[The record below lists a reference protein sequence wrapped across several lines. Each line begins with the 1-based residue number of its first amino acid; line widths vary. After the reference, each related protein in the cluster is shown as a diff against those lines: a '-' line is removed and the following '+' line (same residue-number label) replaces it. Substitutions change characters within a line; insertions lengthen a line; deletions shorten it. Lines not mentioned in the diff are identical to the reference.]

1 MEIDLGYGG
10 GSSNNEP
17 VEPIDPINGG
27 QKVDANGNPIT
38 NMNEPVP
45 PSDPVPPTDP
55 KDPKDPND
63 PNDPKDPKD
72 PADPKDNEI
81 ELKEGYTLTV
91 EDKTYTV
98 DKDGNLVDEQGNV
111 FKKAEEVKDWLKE
124 FSVDETKDDEINL
137 DNIQKALDYEVTDEE
152 GNPITYEN
160 NIEGVKAYIND
171 VIETSK
177 LEHYETAI
185 NTLYQKY
192 PILQEVLNYYIANG
206 NSLEGFTETPD
217 RSNITIDDTNE
228 EQQIEII
235 KTLWKEQGIK
245 GDVTQYINYLKNA
258 SILTSTAK
266 EALDTLKSIDAENK
280 KAYEE
285 EAERRKQES
294 YEAEVEHWTNIKNI
308 IDSKEIAGYK
318 IPDSIT
324 ISRNG
329 QKISVTPNDF
339 FNYIYRVDNEN
350 KSAYQRDLEAE
361 EPNKRLNDE
370 ILRAYLKFTGGSYTD
385 LVNMAIN
392 QEKVNN
398 LKLKA
403 KQNANSKSIKI
414 NRTTNTKQTKD
425 IDLGYN

>member
-1 MEIDLGYGG
+1 MEIDLGYEEITPNEE
-10 GSSNNEP
+10 SAEEKTPINNEP
-17 VEPIDPINGG
+17 
-27 QKVDANGNPIT
+27 KVDENGNPIQDV
-38 NMNEPVP
+38 NQDQSNNNEENPNEEN
-45 PSDPVPPTDP
+45 SNE
-55 KDPKDPND
+55 KDKENPNEED
-63 PNDPKDPKD
+63 IKL
-72 PADPKDNEI
+72 E
-81 ELKEGYTLTV
+81 EGNTVTV

-98 DKDGNLVDEQGNV
+98 DKDGNLVDDKGNI

-361 EPNKRLNDE
+361 EPSKRLNDE
-370 ILRAYLKFTGGSYTD
+370 ILRAYLKFTGGSYAD

>member
-1 MEIDLGYGG
+1 MEIDLGYEEITPNKE
-10 GSSNNEP
+10 SSEEKTSINNEP
-17 VEPIDPINGG
+17 
-27 QKVDANGNPIT
+27 KVDENGNPIQDVNQNQPNNNEENT
-38 NMNEPVP
+38 NEENPNEENPNE
-45 PSDPVPPTDP
+45 
-55 KDPKDPND
+55 KDKENPNEED
-63 PNDPKDPKD
+63 IKL
-72 PADPKDNEI
+72 E
-81 ELKEGYTLTV
+81 EGNTVTV

-98 DKDGNLVDEQGNV
+98 DKDGNLVDDKGNI

-361 EPNKRLNDE
+361 EPSKRLNDE
-370 ILRAYLKFTGGSYTD
+370 ILRAYLKFTGGSYAD

>member
-1 MEIDLGYGG
+1 MEIDLGYEEITPNKE
-10 GSSNNEP
+10 SSEEKTSINNEP
-17 VEPIDPINGG
+17 
-27 QKVDANGNPIT
+27 KVDENGNPIQDVNQNQPNNNEENT
-38 NMNEPVP
+38 NEENPNE
-45 PSDPVPPTDP
+45 
-55 KDPKDPND
+55 KDKENPNEED
-63 PNDPKDPKD
+63 IKL
-72 PADPKDNEI
+72 E
-81 ELKEGYTLTV
+81 EGNTVTV

-98 DKDGNLVDEQGNV
+98 DKDGNLVDDKGNI

-137 DNIQKALDYEVTDEE
+137 DNIQKALDYEVTDED

-324 ISRNG
+324 ISKNG

-361 EPNKRLNDE
+361 EPSKRLNDE
-370 ILRAYLKFTGGSYTD
+370 ILRAYLKFTGGSYAD

>member
-1 MEIDLGYGG
+1 MEIDLGYDGITPNEE
-10 GSSNNEP
+10 SAEEKTPINNEP
-17 VEPIDPINGG
+17 
-27 QKVDANGNPIT
+27 KVDENGNPIQDV
-38 NMNEPVP
+38 NQNQLNNNEENPNEENP
-45 PSDPVPPTDP
+45 NE
-55 KDPKDPND
+55 KDKENPNEED
-63 PNDPKDPKD
+63 INL
-72 PADPKDNEI
+72 E
-81 ELKEGYTLTV
+81 EGNTVTV

-98 DKDGNLVDEQGNV
+98 DKDGNLVDDKGNI

-137 DNIQKALDYEVTDEE
+137 DNIQKALDYEVTDED

-361 EPNKRLNDE
+361 EPSKRLNDE
-370 ILRAYLKFTGGSYTD
+370 ILRAYLKFTGGSYAD

>member
-1 MEIDLGYGG
+1 MEIDLGYDG

-17 VEPIDPINGG
+17 VEPIEPINGG
-27 QKVDANGNPIT
+27 QQFDENGNPIT
-38 NMNEPVP
+38 NVNE
-45 PSDPVPPTDP
+45 PVPPTDP
-55 KDPKDPND
+55 KDPNNPE
-63 PNDPKDPKD
+63 
-72 PADPKDNEI
+72 DPKDNEDNEDPKDNEV

-124 FSVDETKDDEINL
+124 FSVEDDNTEIDL
-137 DNIQKALDYEVTDEE
+137 AKIQEALDYEVTDED
-152 GNPITYEN
+152 GNAIEYEN
-160 NIEGVKAYIND
+160 NIEGIKAYIND

-177 LEHYETAI
+177 LEHYETAV

-192 PILQEVLNYYIANG
+192 PILKEVLDYYVANG
-206 NSLEGFTETPD
+206 NSLEGFTKTPD
-217 RSNITIDDTNE
+217 RSNIQIDDNNE

-245 GDVTQYINYLKNA
+245 GDVQQYINYLKNA

-266 EALDTLKSIDAENK
+266 DALQTLQEMDKESK
-280 KAYEE
+280 KAFEA
-285 EAERRKQES
+285 EAERKQQED
-294 YEAEVEHWTNIKNI
+294 YEREVQHWTNIKNI

-318 IPDSIT
+318 IPDNIT

-329 QKISVTPNDF
+329 QKVSVTPNDF
-339 FNYIYRVDNEN
+339 FNYLYRVDNEN
-350 KSAYQRDLEAE
+350 KSMYQRDLEAE
-361 EPNKRLNDE
+361 DPKDSLNDA
-370 ILRAYLKFTGGSYTD
+370 ILRAYLKFTGGSYAD

-403 KQNANSKSIKI
+403 KQTGSKSIKV
-414 NRTTNTKQTKD
+414 TKPVNTKPNGN

>member
-1 MEIDLGYGG
+1 MEIDLGYDGITPNEE
-10 GSSNNEP
+10 SAEEKTPINNEP
-17 VEPIDPINGG
+17 
-27 QKVDANGNPIT
+27 KVDENGNPIQDVNQNQPNNNEENT
-38 NMNEPVP
+38 NEENTNE
-45 PSDPVPPTDP
+45 
-55 KDPKDPND
+55 KDKENPNEED
-63 PNDPKDPKD
+63 IKL
-72 PADPKDNEI
+72 E
-81 ELKEGYTLTV
+81 EGNTVTV

-98 DKDGNLVDEQGNV
+98 DKDGNLVDDKGNI

-137 DNIQKALDYEVTDEE
+137 DNIQKALDYEVTDED

-361 EPNKRLNDE
+361 EPSKRLNDE
-370 ILRAYLKFTGGSYTD
+370 ILRAYLKFTGGSYAD

>member
-1 MEIDLGYGG
+1 MEIDLGYDGITPNEE
-10 GSSNNEP
+10 SAEEKTPINNEP
-17 VEPIDPINGG
+17 
-27 QKVDANGNPIT
+27 KVDENGNPIQDVNQDQPNNNEENT
-38 NMNEPVP
+38 NEENTNEKN
-45 PSDPVPPTDP
+45 TNE
-55 KDPKDPND
+55 KDKENS
-63 PNDPKDPKD
+63 
-72 PADPKDNEI
+72 NEEDI
-81 ELKEGYTLTV
+81 TLEEGNTVTV

-98 DKDGNLVDEQGNV
+98 DKDGNLVDDKGNI

-137 DNIQKALDYEVTDEE
+137 DNIQKVLDYEVTDEE

-361 EPNKRLNDE
+361 EPSKRLNDE
-370 ILRAYLKFTGGSYTD
+370 ILRAYLKFTGGSYAD

-414 NRTTNTKQTKD
+414 NRTTNTKQTKE

>member
-1 MEIDLGYGG
+1 MEIDLGYEEITPNEE
-10 GSSNNEP
+10 STEEKTPINNEP
-17 VEPIDPINGG
+17 
-27 QKVDANGNPIT
+27 KVDENGNPIQDV
-38 NMNEPVP
+38 NQDQPNNNEENPNEENP
-45 PSDPVPPTDP
+45 DE
-55 KDPKDPND
+55 KDKENPNEED
-63 PNDPKDPKD
+63 IKL
-72 PADPKDNEI
+72 E
-81 ELKEGYTLTV
+81 EGNTVTV

-98 DKDGNLVDEQGNV
+98 DKDGNLVDDKGNI

-137 DNIQKALDYEVTDEE
+137 DNIQKALDYEVTDED

-160 NIEGVKAYIND
+160 NIEGVKAYISD

-206 NSLEGFTETPD
+206 NSLDGFTETPD

-361 EPNKRLNDE
+361 EPSKRLNDE
-370 ILRAYLKFTGGSYTD
+370 ILRAYLKFTGGSYAD

>member
-1 MEIDLGYGG
+1 MEIDLGYDGITPNEE
-10 GSSNNEP
+10 SAEEKTPINNEP
-17 VEPIDPINGG
+17 
-27 QKVDANGNPIT
+27 KVDENGNPIQDV
-38 NMNEPVP
+38 NQNQPNNNEENPNEEN
-45 PSDPVPPTDP
+45 SNE
-55 KDPKDPND
+55 KDKENPNEED
-63 PNDPKDPKD
+63 IKL
-72 PADPKDNEI
+72 E
-81 ELKEGYTLTV
+81 EGNTVTV

-98 DKDGNLVDEQGNV
+98 DKDGNLVDDKGNI

-361 EPNKRLNDE
+361 EPSKRLNDE
-370 ILRAYLKFTGGSYTD
+370 ILRAYLKFTGGSYAD

>member
-1 MEIDLGYGG
+1 MEIDLGYEEITP
-10 GSSNNEP
+10 NE
-17 VEPIDPINGG
+17 EPAEETTPINNDP
-27 QKVDANGNPIT
+27 KVDENGNPIQDV
-38 NMNEPVP
+38 NQNQPNNNEENPNEENP
-45 PSDPVPPTDP
+45 NE
-55 KDPKDPND
+55 KDKENPNEED
-63 PNDPKDPKD
+63 INL
-72 PADPKDNEI
+72 E
-81 ELKEGYTLTV
+81 EGNTVTV

-98 DKDGNLVDEQGNV
+98 DKDGNLVDDKGNI

-137 DNIQKALDYEVTDEE
+137 DNIQKALDYEVTDED

-361 EPNKRLNDE
+361 EPSKRLNDE
-370 ILRAYLKFTGGSYTD
+370 ILRAYLKFTGGSYAD

>member
-1 MEIDLGYGG
+1 MEIDLGYEEITPNGEPAEEKTPI
-10 GSSNNEP
+10 NNEP
-17 VEPIDPINGG
+17 
-27 QKVDANGNPIT
+27 KVDENGNPIQDVNQNQPNNNEENT
-38 NMNEPVP
+38 NEENPNE
-45 PSDPVPPTDP
+45 
-55 KDPKDPND
+55 KDKENPNEED
-63 PNDPKDPKD
+63 IKL
-72 PADPKDNEI
+72 E
-81 ELKEGYTLTV
+81 EGNTVTV

-98 DKDGNLVDEQGNV
+98 DKDGNLVDDKGNI

-361 EPNKRLNDE
+361 EPSKRLNDE
-370 ILRAYLKFTGGSYTD
+370 ILRAYLKFTGGSYAD

>member
-1 MEIDLGYGG
+1 MEIDLGYEEIIPNKE
-10 GSSNNEP
+10 SSEEKTSINNEP
-17 VEPIDPINGG
+17 
-27 QKVDANGNPIT
+27 KVDENGNPIQDV
-38 NMNEPVP
+38 NQDQLNNDEENSNEEN
-45 PSDPVPPTDP
+45 SNE
-55 KDPKDPND
+55 KDKENPNEED
-63 PNDPKDPKD
+63 IKL
-72 PADPKDNEI
+72 E
-81 ELKEGYTLTV
+81 EGNTVTV

-98 DKDGNLVDEQGNV
+98 DKDGNLVDDKGNI

-361 EPNKRLNDE
+361 EPSKRLNDE
-370 ILRAYLKFTGGSYTD
+370 ILRAYLKFTGGSYAD

>member
-1 MEIDLGYGG
+1 MEIDLGYEEINSNEE
-10 GSSNNEP
+10 SSEEKTSINNEP
-17 VEPIDPINGG
+17 
-27 QKVDANGNPIT
+27 KVDENGNPIQDV
-38 NMNEPVP
+38 NQNQPNNNEENPNEENP
-45 PSDPVPPTDP
+45 NE
-55 KDPKDPND
+55 KDKENPNEED
-63 PNDPKDPKD
+63 IKL
-72 PADPKDNEI
+72 E
-81 ELKEGYTLTV
+81 EGNTVTV

-98 DKDGNLVDEQGNV
+98 DKDGNLVDDEGNI

-361 EPNKRLNDE
+361 EPSKRLNDE
-370 ILRAYLKFTGGSYTD
+370 ILRAYLKFTGGSYAD

>member
-1 MEIDLGYGG
+1 MEIDLGYDGITPNEE
-10 GSSNNEP
+10 SAEEKTPINNEP
-17 VEPIDPINGG
+17 
-27 QKVDANGNPIT
+27 KVDENGNPIQDVNQDQPNNNEENT
-38 NMNEPVP
+38 NEENTNEEN
-45 PSDPVPPTDP
+45 
-55 KDPKDPND
+55 KENPNEED
-63 PNDPKDPKD
+63 IKL
-72 PADPKDNEI
+72 E
-81 ELKEGYTLTV
+81 EGNTVTV

-98 DKDGNLVDEQGNV
+98 DKDGNLIDDKGNI

-137 DNIQKALDYEVTDEE
+137 DNIQKALDYEVTDED

-361 EPNKRLNDE
+361 EPSKRLNDE
-370 ILRAYLKFTGGSYTD
+370 ILRAYLKFTGGSYAD

>member
-1 MEIDLGYGG
+1 MEIDLGYDGITPNEE
-10 GSSNNEP
+10 SAEEKTPINNEP
-17 VEPIDPINGG
+17 
-27 QKVDANGNPIT
+27 KVDENGNPIQDV
-38 NMNEPVP
+38 NQDQPNNDEENSNEEN
-45 PSDPVPPTDP
+45 SNEED
-55 KDPKDPND
+55 KENPNEED
-63 PNDPKDPKD
+63 IKL
-72 PADPKDNEI
+72 E
-81 ELKEGYTLTV
+81 EGNTVTV

-98 DKDGNLVDEQGNV
+98 DKDGNLVDDKGNI

-137 DNIQKALDYEVTDEE
+137 DNIQKALDYEVTDED

-245 GDVTQYINYLKNA
+245 GDVQQYIDYLKSTKA
-258 SILTSTAK
+258 LYSTAQSS
-266 EALDTLKSIDAENK
+266 LQTLQEIDAENK

-285 EAERRKQES
+285 EAERKKQES

-361 EPNKRLNDE
+361 EPSKRLNDE
-370 ILRAYLKFTGGSYTD
+370 ILRAYLKFTGGSYAD

>member
-1 MEIDLGYGG
+1 MKG
-10 GSSNNEP
+10 
-17 VEPIDPINGG
+17 
-27 QKVDANGNPIT
+27 
-38 NMNEPVP
+38 
-45 PSDPVPPTDP
+45 
-55 KDPKDPND
+55 
-63 PNDPKDPKD
+63 
-72 PADPKDNEI
+72 
-81 ELKEGYTLTV
+81 
-91 EDKTYTV
+91 TYV
-98 DKDGNLVDEQGNV
+98 
-111 FKKAEEVKDWLKE
+111 
-124 FSVDETKDDEINL
+124 EINL
-137 DNIQKALDYEVTDEE
+137 DNIQKALDYEVTDED
-152 GNPITYEN
+152 GNSITYEN

-361 EPNKRLNDE
+361 EPSKRLNDE
-370 ILRAYLKFTGGSYTD
+370 ILRAYLKFTGGSYAD

>member
-1 MEIDLGYGG
+1 MEIDLGYEEITPNEETAEEKTPI
-10 GSSNNEP
+10 NNEP
-17 VEPIDPINGG
+17 
-27 QKVDANGNPIT
+27 KVDENGNPIQDV
-38 NMNEPVP
+38 NQNQPNNNEE
-45 PSDPVPPTDP
+45 
-55 KDPKDPND
+55 KPNEEN
-63 PNDPKDPKD
+63 PNEENKENP
-72 PADPKDNEI
+72 NEEDI
-81 ELKEGYTLTV
+81 KLEEGNTVTV

-98 DKDGNLVDEQGNV
+98 DKDGNLVDDKGNI

-137 DNIQKALDYEVTDEE
+137 DNIQKALDYEVTDED

-217 RSNITIDDTNE
+217 RSNITIDDSNE

-361 EPNKRLNDE
+361 EPSKRLNDE
-370 ILRAYLKFTGGSYTD
+370 ILRAYLKFTGGSYAD

>member
-1 MEIDLGYGG
+1 MEIDLGYDGITPNEE
-10 GSSNNEP
+10 SAEEKTPINNEP
-17 VEPIDPINGG
+17 
-27 QKVDANGNPIT
+27 KVDENGNPIQDV
-38 NMNEPVP
+38 NQNQPNNNEENSNEENP
-45 PSDPVPPTDP
+45 DE
-55 KDPKDPND
+55 KDKENPNEED
-63 PNDPKDPKD
+63 IKL
-72 PADPKDNEI
+72 E
-81 ELKEGYTLTV
+81 EGNTVTV

-98 DKDGNLVDEQGNV
+98 DKDGNLVDDKGNI

-361 EPNKRLNDE
+361 EPSKRLNDE
-370 ILRAYLKFTGGSYTD
+370 ILRAYLKFTGGSYAD

>member
-1 MEIDLGYGG
+1 MEIDLGYDGITPNEEPAEEKTPI
-10 GSSNNEP
+10 NNEP
-17 VEPIDPINGG
+17 
-27 QKVDANGNPIT
+27 KVDENGNPIQDV
-38 NMNEPVP
+38 NQDQPNNNEENPNEENP
-45 PSDPVPPTDP
+45 NE
-55 KDPKDPND
+55 KDKENPNEED
-63 PNDPKDPKD
+63 IKL
-72 PADPKDNEI
+72 E
-81 ELKEGYTLTV
+81 EGNTVTV

-98 DKDGNLVDEQGNV
+98 DKDGNLVDDKGNI

-361 EPNKRLNDE
+361 EPSKRLNDE
-370 ILRAYLKFTGGSYTD
+370 ILRAYLKFTGGSYAD

>member
-1 MEIDLGYGG
+1 MEIDLGYEEITPNEEPTEEKTPI
-10 GSSNNEP
+10 NNEP
-17 VEPIDPINGG
+17 
-27 QKVDANGNPIT
+27 KVDENGNPIQDV
-38 NMNEPVP
+38 NQDQPNNNKENPNEENPNE
-45 PSDPVPPTDP
+45 
-55 KDPKDPND
+55 KDKENPNEED
-63 PNDPKDPKD
+63 IKL
-72 PADPKDNEI
+72 E
-81 ELKEGYTLTV
+81 EGNTVTV

-98 DKDGNLVDEQGNV
+98 DKDGNLVDDKGNI

-361 EPNKRLNDE
+361 EPSKRLNDE
-370 ILRAYLKFTGGSYTD
+370 ILRAYLKFTGGSYAD

>member
-1 MEIDLGYGG
+1 MEIDLGYDG

-17 VEPIDPINGG
+17 VEPIEPINGG
-27 QKVDANGNPIT
+27 QQFDENGNPIT
-38 NMNEPVP
+38 NVNE
-45 PSDPVPPTDP
+45 PVPPTDP
-55 KDPKDPND
+55 KDPNNPE
-63 PNDPKDPKD
+63 DPKDPKD
-72 PADPKDNEI
+72 NEDNEDPKDNEV

-124 FSVDETKDDEINL
+124 FSVEDDNTEIDL
-137 DNIQKALDYEVTDEE
+137 AKIQEALDYEVTDED
-152 GNPITYEN
+152 GNAIEYEN
-160 NIEGVKAYIND
+160 NIEGIKAYIND

-177 LEHYETAI
+177 LEHYETAV

-192 PILQEVLNYYIANG
+192 PILKEVLDYYVANG

-217 RSNITIDDTNE
+217 RSNIQIDDNNE

-245 GDVTQYINYLKNA
+245 GDVQQYINYLKNA

-266 EALDTLKSIDAENK
+266 DALQTLQEMDKESK
-280 KAYEE
+280 KAFEA
-285 EAERRKQES
+285 EAERKQQED
-294 YEAEVEHWTNIKNI
+294 YEREVQHWTNIKNI

-318 IPDSIT
+318 IPDNIT

-329 QKISVTPNDF
+329 QKVSVTPNDF
-339 FNYIYRVDNEN
+339 FNYLYRVDNEN
-350 KSAYQRDLEAE
+350 KSMYQRDLEAE
-361 EPNKRLNDE
+361 DPKDSLNDA
-370 ILRAYLKFTGGSYTD
+370 ILRAYLKFTGGSYAD

-403 KQNANSKSIKI
+403 KQTGSKSIKV
-414 NRTTNTKQTKD
+414 TKPVNTKPNGN

>member
-1 MEIDLGYGG
+1 MEIDLGYDGITPNEE
-10 GSSNNEP
+10 SAEEKTPINNEP
-17 VEPIDPINGG
+17 
-27 QKVDANGNPIT
+27 KVDENGNPIQDV
-38 NMNEPVP
+38 NQNQLNNNEENPNEENP
-45 PSDPVPPTDP
+45 NE
-55 KDPKDPND
+55 KDKENPNEED
-63 PNDPKDPKD
+63 INL
-72 PADPKDNEI
+72 E
-81 ELKEGYTLTV
+81 EGNTVTV

-98 DKDGNLVDEQGNV
+98 DKDGNLVDDKGNI

-137 DNIQKALDYEVTDEE
+137 DNIQKALDYEVTDED

-160 NIEGVKAYIND
+160 NIEGVKAYISD

-361 EPNKRLNDE
+361 EPSKRLNDE
-370 ILRAYLKFTGGSYTD
+370 ILRAYLKFTGGSYAD

>member
-1 MEIDLGYGG
+1 MEIDLGYDGITPNEE
-10 GSSNNEP
+10 SAEEKTPINNEP
-17 VEPIDPINGG
+17 
-27 QKVDANGNPIT
+27 KVDENGNPIQDV
-38 NMNEPVP
+38 NQNQPNNNEEN
-45 PSDPVPPTDP
+45 
-55 KDPKDPND
+55 PNEENSNKED
-63 PNDPKDPKD
+63 KENPNEEDIKL
-72 PADPKDNEI
+72 E
-81 ELKEGYTLTV
+81 EGNTVTV

-98 DKDGNLVDEQGNV
+98 DKDGNLVDDKGNI

-361 EPNKRLNDE
+361 EPSKRLNDE
-370 ILRAYLKFTGGSYTD
+370 ILRAYLKFTGGSYAD

>member
-1 MEIDLGYGG
+1 MEIDLGYEEITPNKE
-10 GSSNNEP
+10 SSEEKTSINNEP
-17 VEPIDPINGG
+17 
-27 QKVDANGNPIT
+27 KVDENGNPIQDVNQNQPNNNEENT
-38 NMNEPVP
+38 NEENTNEEN
-45 PSDPVPPTDP
+45 TNE
-55 KDPKDPND
+55 KDKENPNEED
-63 PNDPKDPKD
+63 IKL
-72 PADPKDNEI
+72 E
-81 ELKEGYTLTV
+81 EGNTVTV

-98 DKDGNLVDEQGNV
+98 DKDGNLVDDKGNI

-137 DNIQKALDYEVTDEE
+137 DNIQKALDYEVTDED

-361 EPNKRLNDE
+361 EPSKRLNDE
-370 ILRAYLKFTGGSYTD
+370 ILRAYLKFTGGSYAD

>member
-1 MEIDLGYGG
+1 MEIDLGYEEITPNEE
-10 GSSNNEP
+10 STEEKTPINNEP
-17 VEPIDPINGG
+17 
-27 QKVDANGNPIT
+27 KVDENGNPIQDVNQNQPNNNEENT
-38 NMNEPVP
+38 NEENPNEE
-45 PSDPVPPTDP
+45 DKENT
-55 KDPKDPND
+55 
-63 PNDPKDPKD
+63 
-72 PADPKDNEI
+72 NEEDI
-81 ELKEGYTLTV
+81 NLEEGNTVTV

-98 DKDGNLVDEQGNV
+98 DKDGNLVDDKGNI

-361 EPNKRLNDE
+361 EPSKRLNDE
-370 ILRAYLKFTGGSYTD
+370 ILRAYLKFTGGSYAD

>member
-1 MEIDLGYGG
+1 MEIDLGYEEITPNEE
-10 GSSNNEP
+10 SAEEKTPINNEP
-17 VEPIDPINGG
+17 
-27 QKVDANGNPIT
+27 KVDENGNPIQDVNQDQPNNNEENT
-38 NMNEPVP
+38 NEENPNE
-45 PSDPVPPTDP
+45 
-55 KDPKDPND
+55 KDKENPNEED
-63 PNDPKDPKD
+63 IKL
-72 PADPKDNEI
+72 E
-81 ELKEGYTLTV
+81 EGNTVTV

-98 DKDGNLVDEQGNV
+98 DKDGNLVDDKGNI

-361 EPNKRLNDE
+361 EPSKRLNDE
-370 ILRAYLKFTGGSYTD
+370 ILRAYLKFTGGSYAD

>member
-1 MEIDLGYGG
+1 MEIDLGYDGIT
-10 GSSNNEP
+10 SNEESAEEKTPINNEP
-17 VEPIDPINGG
+17 
-27 QKVDANGNPIT
+27 KVDENGNPIQDV
-38 NMNEPVP
+38 NQNQLNNNEENPNEENP
-45 PSDPVPPTDP
+45 DE
-55 KDPKDPND
+55 KDKENS
-63 PNDPKDPKD
+63 
-72 PADPKDNEI
+72 NEEDI
-81 ELKEGYTLTV
+81 KLEEGNTVTV

-98 DKDGNLVDEQGNV
+98 DKDGNLVDDKGNI

-361 EPNKRLNDE
+361 EPSKRLNDE
-370 ILRAYLKFTGGSYTD
+370 ILRAYLKFTGGSYAD

>member
-1 MEIDLGYGG
+1 MEIDLGYDGII
-10 GSSNNEP
+10 SNEESAEEKTPINNEP
-17 VEPIDPINGG
+17 
-27 QKVDANGNPIT
+27 KVDENGNPIQDV
-38 NMNEPVP
+38 NQNQPNNNEEN
-45 PSDPVPPTDP
+45 SNEENSNE
-55 KDPKDPND
+55 KDKENPNEED
-63 PNDPKDPKD
+63 IKL
-72 PADPKDNEI
+72 E
-81 ELKEGYTLTV
+81 EGNTVTV

-98 DKDGNLVDEQGNV
+98 DKDGNLVDDKGNI

-137 DNIQKALDYEVTDEE
+137 DNIQKALDYEVTDED

-361 EPNKRLNDE
+361 EPSKRLNDE
-370 ILRAYLKFTGGSYTD
+370 ILRAYLKFTGGSYAD

>member
-1 MEIDLGYGG
+1 MEIDLGYDGITPNEE
-10 GSSNNEP
+10 SAEEKTPINNEP
-17 VEPIDPINGG
+17 
-27 QKVDANGNPIT
+27 KVDENGNPIQDV
-38 NMNEPVP
+38 NQNQPNNDEENPNEEN
-45 PSDPVPPTDP
+45 
-55 KDPKDPND
+55 PNEEN
-63 PNDPKDPKD
+63 PNEEDKENP
-72 PADPKDNEI
+72 NEEDI
-81 ELKEGYTLTV
+81 KLEEGNTVTV

-98 DKDGNLVDEQGNV
+98 DKDGNLVDDKGNI

-361 EPNKRLNDE
+361 EPSKRLNDE
-370 ILRAYLKFTGGSYTD
+370 ILRAYLKFTGGSYAD

>member
-1 MEIDLGYGG
+1 MEIDLGYEEITPNKEATEEKTPI
-10 GSSNNEP
+10 NNEP
-17 VEPIDPINGG
+17 
-27 QKVDANGNPIT
+27 KVDENGNPIQDV
-38 NMNEPVP
+38 NQDQPNNNEENPNEENP
-45 PSDPVPPTDP
+45 NE
-55 KDPKDPND
+55 KDKENPNEED
-63 PNDPKDPKD
+63 INL
-72 PADPKDNEI
+72 E
-81 ELKEGYTLTV
+81 EGNTVTV

-98 DKDGNLVDEQGNV
+98 DKDGNLVDDKGNI

-137 DNIQKALDYEVTDEE
+137 DNIQKALDYEVTDED

-361 EPNKRLNDE
+361 EPSKRLNDE
-370 ILRAYLKFTGGSYTD
+370 ILRAYLKFTGGSYAD

>member
-1 MEIDLGYGG
+1 MEIDLGYDGITPNEE
-10 GSSNNEP
+10 SAEEKTPINNEP
-17 VEPIDPINGG
+17 
-27 QKVDANGNPIT
+27 KVDENGNPIQDV
-38 NMNEPVP
+38 NQNQPNNNEENPNEENP
-45 PSDPVPPTDP
+45 NE
-55 KDPKDPND
+55 KDKENPNEED
-63 PNDPKDPKD
+63 IKL
-72 PADPKDNEI
+72 E
-81 ELKEGYTLTV
+81 EGNTVTV

-98 DKDGNLVDEQGNV
+98 DKDGNLVDDKGNI

-137 DNIQKALDYEVTDEE
+137 DNIQKALDYEVTDKE

-280 KAYEE
+280 KVYEE

-361 EPNKRLNDE
+361 EPSKRLNDE
-370 ILRAYLKFTGGSYTD
+370 ILRAYLKFTGGSYAD

-414 NRTTNTKQTKD
+414 NRTTNTKQIKD

>member
-1 MEIDLGYGG
+1 MEIDLGYDGITPNEE
-10 GSSNNEP
+10 SAEEKTPINNEP
-17 VEPIDPINGG
+17 
-27 QKVDANGNPIT
+27 KVDENGNPIQDV
-38 NMNEPVP
+38 NQNQPNNNEEN
-45 PSDPVPPTDP
+45 
-55 KDPKDPND
+55 PNEEN
-63 PNDPKDPKD
+63 PNEENKENP
-72 PADPKDNEI
+72 NEEDI
-81 ELKEGYTLTV
+81 KLEEGNTVTV

-98 DKDGNLVDEQGNV
+98 DKDGNLVDDKGNI

-137 DNIQKALDYEVTDEE
+137 DNIQKALDYEVTDED

-160 NIEGVKAYIND
+160 NIEGVKAYISD

-361 EPNKRLNDE
+361 EPSKRLNDE
-370 ILRAYLKFTGGSYTD
+370 ILRAYLKFTGGSYAD

>member
-17 VEPIDPINGG
+17 VEPIEPINGG
-27 QKVDANGNPIT
+27 QQFDKNGNPVT
-38 NMNEPVP
+38 DVN
-45 PSDPVPPTDP
+45 DPVPPTDP
-55 KDPKDPND
+55 KEND
-63 PNDPKDPKD
+63 PNDPKDPNNSND
-72 PADPKDNEI
+72 PDDPKDPKDNKV

-124 FSVDETKDDEINL
+124 FSVEDDNNTEIDL
-137 DNIQKALDYEVTDEE
+137 AKIQEALDYEVTDED
-152 GNPITYEN
+152 GNTIEYEN
-160 NIEGVKAYIND
+160 NIEGIKAYIND

-177 LEHYETAI
+177 LEHYETAV

-192 PILQEVLNYYIANG
+192 PILKEVLDYYVANG

-217 RSNITIDDTNE
+217 RSNIQIDDNNE

-245 GDVTQYINYLKNA
+245 GDVQQYINYLKNA

-266 EALDTLKSIDAENK
+266 DALQTLQEMDKESK
-280 KAYEE
+280 KAFAA
-285 EAERRKQES
+285 EAERKQQED
-294 YEAEVEHWTNIKNI
+294 YEREVQHWTNIKNI

-318 IPDSIT
+318 IPDNIT

-329 QKISVTPNDF
+329 QKVSVTPNDF
-339 FNYIYRVDNEN
+339 FNYLYRVDNEN
-350 KSAYQRDLEAE
+350 KSMYQRDLEAE
-361 EPNKRLNDE
+361 DPKDSLNDA
-370 ILRAYLKFTGGSYTD
+370 ILRAYLKFTGGSYAD

-403 KQNANSKSIKI
+403 KQTGSKSIKI
-414 NRTTNTKQTKD
+414 AKPANTKPNGN

>member
-1 MEIDLGYGG
+1 MEIDLGYEEITSNEK
-10 GSSNNEP
+10 SSEEKTSINNEP
-17 VEPIDPINGG
+17 
-27 QKVDANGNPIT
+27 KVDENGNPIQDV
-38 NMNEPVP
+38 NQDQPNNNEE
-45 PSDPVPPTDP
+45 
-55 KDPKDPND
+55 KPNEEN
-63 PNDPKDPKD
+63 PNEENKENP
-72 PADPKDNEI
+72 NEEDI
-81 ELKEGYTLTV
+81 KLEEGNTVTV

-98 DKDGNLVDEQGNV
+98 DKDGNLVDDKGNI

-137 DNIQKALDYEVTDEE
+137 DNIQKALDYEVTDED

-361 EPNKRLNDE
+361 EPSKRLNDE
-370 ILRAYLKFTGGSYTD
+370 ILRAYLKFTGGSYAD

>member
-1 MEIDLGYGG
+1 MEIDLGYDGITPNEETVEEKTPI
-10 GSSNNEP
+10 NNEP
-17 VEPIDPINGG
+17 
-27 QKVDANGNPIT
+27 KVDENGNPIQDV
-38 NMNEPVP
+38 NQDQPNNNEENPNEENP
-45 PSDPVPPTDP
+45 NE
-55 KDPKDPND
+55 KDKENPNEED
-63 PNDPKDPKD
+63 INL
-72 PADPKDNEI
+72 E
-81 ELKEGYTLTV
+81 EGNTVTV

-98 DKDGNLVDEQGNV
+98 DKDGNLVDDKGNI

-137 DNIQKALDYEVTDEE
+137 DNIQKALDYEVTDED

-361 EPNKRLNDE
+361 EPSKRLNDE
-370 ILRAYLKFTGGSYTD
+370 ILRAYLKFTGGSYAD

>member
-1 MEIDLGYGG
+1 MEIDLGYEEITPNEE
-10 GSSNNEP
+10 SAEEKTPINNEP
-17 VEPIDPINGG
+17 
-27 QKVDANGNPIT
+27 KVDENGNPIQDVNQNQPNNNEENT
-38 NMNEPVP
+38 NEENPNE
-45 PSDPVPPTDP
+45 
-55 KDPKDPND
+55 KDKENPNEED
-63 PNDPKDPKD
+63 IKL
-72 PADPKDNEI
+72 E
-81 ELKEGYTLTV
+81 EGNTVTV

-98 DKDGNLVDEQGNV
+98 DKDGNLVDDKGNI

-350 KSAYQRDLEAE
+350 KSAYQRDLEDE
-361 EPNKRLNDE
+361 EPSKRLNDE
-370 ILRAYLKFTGGSYTD
+370 ILRAYLKFTGGSYAD

>member
-1 MEIDLGYGG
+1 MEIDLGYDGITPNEETAEEKTPI
-10 GSSNNEP
+10 NNEP
-17 VEPIDPINGG
+17 
-27 QKVDANGNPIT
+27 KVDENGNPIQDV
-38 NMNEPVP
+38 NQDQPNNNEE
-45 PSDPVPPTDP
+45 
-55 KDPKDPND
+55 KPNEEN
-63 PNDPKDPKD
+63 PNEENKENP
-72 PADPKDNEI
+72 NEEDI
-81 ELKEGYTLTV
+81 KLEEGNTVTV

-98 DKDGNLVDEQGNV
+98 DKDGNLVDDKGNI

-361 EPNKRLNDE
+361 EPSKRLNDE
-370 ILRAYLKFTGGSYTD
+370 ILRAYLKFTGGSYAD

>member
-1 MEIDLGYGG
+1 MEIDLGYDGITPNEE
-10 GSSNNEP
+10 SAEEKTPINNEP
-17 VEPIDPINGG
+17 
-27 QKVDANGNPIT
+27 KVDENGNPIQDVNQNQLNNNEENT
-38 NMNEPVP
+38 NEENTNE
-45 PSDPVPPTDP
+45 
-55 KDPKDPND
+55 KDKENS
-63 PNDPKDPKD
+63 
-72 PADPKDNEI
+72 NEEDI
-81 ELKEGYTLTV
+81 KLEEGNTVTV
-91 EDKTYTV
+91 EDKIYTV
-98 DKDGNLVDEQGNV
+98 DKDGNLVDDKGNI

-361 EPNKRLNDE
+361 EPSKRLNDE
-370 ILRAYLKFTGGSYTD
+370 ILRAYLKFTGGSYAD

>member
-1 MEIDLGYGG
+1 MEIDLGYEEITPNEE
-10 GSSNNEP
+10 STEEKTPINNEP
-17 VEPIDPINGG
+17 
-27 QKVDANGNPIT
+27 KVDENGNPIQDV
-38 NMNEPVP
+38 NKNQPNNDEENPNEENPNE
-45 PSDPVPPTDP
+45 
-55 KDPKDPND
+55 KDKENPNEED
-63 PNDPKDPKD
+63 IKL
-72 PADPKDNEI
+72 E
-81 ELKEGYTLTV
+81 EGNTVTV

-98 DKDGNLVDEQGNV
+98 DKDGNLIDDKGNI

-137 DNIQKALDYEVTDEE
+137 DNIQKALDYEVTDED

-361 EPNKRLNDE
+361 EPSKRLNDE
-370 ILRAYLKFTGGSYTD
+370 ILRAYLKFTGGSYAD

>member
-1 MEIDLGYGG
+1 MEIDLGYDGITPNEE
-10 GSSNNEP
+10 SAEEKTPINNEP
-17 VEPIDPINGG
+17 
-27 QKVDANGNPIT
+27 KVDENGNPIQDV
-38 NMNEPVP
+38 NQNQLNNNEENPNEENP
-45 PSDPVPPTDP
+45 NE
-55 KDPKDPND
+55 KDKENPNEED
-63 PNDPKDPKD
+63 IKL
-72 PADPKDNEI
+72 E
-81 ELKEGYTLTV
+81 EGNTVTV

-98 DKDGNLVDEQGNV
+98 DKDGNLVDDKGNI

-137 DNIQKALDYEVTDEE
+137 DNIQKALDYEVTDED

-361 EPNKRLNDE
+361 EPSKRLNDE
-370 ILRAYLKFTGGSYTD
+370 ILRAYLKFTGGSYAD